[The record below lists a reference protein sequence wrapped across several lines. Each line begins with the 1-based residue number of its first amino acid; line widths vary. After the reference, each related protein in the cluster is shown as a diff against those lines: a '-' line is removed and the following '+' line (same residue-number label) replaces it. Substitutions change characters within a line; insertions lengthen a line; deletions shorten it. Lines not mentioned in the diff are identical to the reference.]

1 MHNIPS
7 ILHLKPTF
15 SILHINFYKTPTS
28 IYLFY
33 TFIQQNIHFFFIIFY
48 YSPSPPLSL
57 IDQHSLTDPDPD
69 PDPTLSHKPR
79 PNTQRSVF
87 LFGSSTQTQP
97 FLLLI
102 FFISCLVG
110 EKLVE
115 KSRNRRKDDWQ
126 HSLIDPDPTRKEK

>member
-15 SILHINFYKTPTS
+15 SILHTNFYKIPTS

-33 TFIQQNIHFFFIIFY
+33 TFIQQNIHFFFNHFLLL
-48 YSPSPPLSL
+48 SLTAPLS
-57 IDQHSLTDPDPD
+57 HR
-69 PDPTLSHKPR
+69 PTLPHRPRPRPRPR

-115 KSRNRRKDDWQ
+115 NSRNRRKDDWQ